1 MVTEDTNGVVTTA
14 TGLVTMAASL
24 VTPTTTSV
32 TVSITGDSPIDDLTT
47 VSASITQANLL
58 QTAEAKIQD
67 TGIANVSGKR
77 RRANK
82 RTNTDEATRNICIRF
97 EGNQSKHWDGKEV
110 LVDYKWVKHKVD
122 ATELLPGST
131 VIIPWPI

>member
-1 MVTEDTNGVVTTA
+1 MVTEDANGVVTTS

-24 VTPTTTSV
+24 MTPTTTSV

-47 VSASITQANLL
+47 VIASVTQAKLL

-67 TGIANVSGKR
+67 TGTANVSGKR
-77 RRANK
+77 RHVNK

-97 EGNQSKHWDGKEV
+97 EGNQ
-110 LVDYKWVKHKVD
+110 
-122 ATELLPGST
+122 
-131 VIIPWPI
+131 